1 MLDVSRSVRKRPLRC
16 CSTSAGS
23 PSRSSSEYGA
33 PLIWNSSVSAI
44 RPCAPMM
51 PSEGLAT
58 TSGSGSAG
66 RRPGRNSRVKQSC
79 RLLNSVFFASDKSRS
94 ENSRQQAIEAS
105 RTSGFSILLNQ
116 PMKRVMAARGIRL
129 VSRKLRSSCSVKAAI
144 RPFTVIN
151 LLDGLASA
159 GGMDSPLSILSLSA
173 AALAGAAVTFPKLQA
188 RLALSRAKHRS
199 LTGHSKMSKMVARL
213 VPHYE
218 FDVDEFFRSDGA
230 PSEVAM
236 QRQDAFFRLAG
247 IYQDRYAKGRQM
259 TAEAAA
265 HISDLQFT
273 ESYRVPFQY
282 SRLVRENLGTSA
294 FVQSSAGVTVTD
306 VDGNVSYDLTGS
318 YGVNIFGNDF
328 YKECITE
335 AEKRA
340 HALGPV
346 LGPYHPVITDNVRRL
361 CEISGLDEV
370 SFHMSGTEAV
380 MQAVRLARY
389 HTRLTHLVR
398 FAGAYHGWW
407 GDVQPGVGNPVSA
420 HHTYTLAEMSER
432 TLDVLKTRRDI
443 ACVLVNPLQALHP
456 NANAPGDSSL
466 VDSSRSAHYDRAAYT
481 AWLKSLREVCTER
494 GIVLIFDE
502 VFVGFRLAVGGA
514 QEYFGVR
521 ADMVTYGK
529 SLAGGLPVGV
539 VCGRKDLM
547 RRFRDDRPADVCFA
561 RGTFNSHPYVM
572 TAMDEFLSRLGNP
585 GIRARYAGLEELWN
599 KRAEQ
604 LNQRLAASDLP
615 VRVSNIS
622 SIWMVQYTEPSR
634 YNWMLQYYLRAE
646 GLALSWVGTGRL
658 IFSLNYTDAGFGE
671 VADRFVAATEK
682 MKRDGWW
689 WHDAS
694 LTDKGIKRQIL
705 KELLAKRLGR

>member
-1 MLDVSRSVRKRPLRC
+1 M
-16 CSTSAGS
+16 
-23 PSRSSSEYGA
+23 
-33 PLIWNSSVSAI
+33 
-44 RPCAPMM
+44 RPCAPTI
-51 PSEGLAT
+51 PSLGET
-58 TSGSGSAG
+58 TTDGSESTG
-66 RRPGRNSRVKQSC
+66 RNPGRSSRVKQSC
-79 RLLNSVFFASDKSRS
+79 RLLNSVFFASDRSRS

-105 RTSGFSILLNQ
+105 RTKGFSILLNQ
-116 PMKRVMAARGIRL
+116 PMKRVSAARGMRL
-129 VSRKLRSSCSVKAAI
+129 VNRKLRSSCRVREAI
-144 RPFTVIN
+144 IPRIVIN

-173 AALAGAAVTFPKLQA
+173 AAIAGAAVTFPKLQA

-218 FDVDEFFRSDGA
+218 FDIDEFFRSDGA
-230 PSEVAM
+230 PADIAV

-247 IYQDRYAKGRQM
+247 LHKERYARGRQM
-259 TAEAAA
+259 TAEAAE

-273 ESYRVPFQY
+273 EAYRVPFQY
-282 SRLVRENLGTSA
+282 SRLVREHLSSSA
-294 FVQSSAGVTVTD
+294 FVASSAGVTVTD
-306 VDGNVSYDLTGS
+306 VDGNVFYDLTGS

-328 YKECITE
+328 YKECIAKGE
-335 AEKRA
+335 ARA

-346 LGPYHPVITDNVRRL
+346 LGSYHPAVADNVKRL

-389 HTRLTHLVR
+389 HTKRTHLVR

-407 GDVQPGVGNPVSA
+407 GDVQPGVGNPVSP
-420 HHTYTLAEMSER
+420 HETYTLAEISER
-432 TLDVLKTRRDI
+432 TLHVLKTRSDI
-443 ACVLVNPLQALHP
+443 GCVLVNPLQALHP

-466 VDSSRSAHYDRAAYT
+466 VDSSRAGNYDRAAYT

-502 VFVGFRLAVGGA
+502 VFVGFRLAAGGA
-514 QEYFGVR
+514 QEYFDVR

-572 TAMDEFLSRLGNP
+572 TAMDEFLTRLGDPAFRSIYN
-585 GIRARYAGLEELWN
+585 GLDDIWDERAR
-599 KRAEQ
+599 R
-604 LNQRLAASDLP
+604 LNERLAEHDLP
-615 VRVSNIS
+615 VRVCNLS
-622 SIWMVQYTEPSR
+622 SIWMVHYTEPSR
-634 YNWMLQYYLRAE
+634 YNWMLQYYLRLE
-646 GLALSWVGTGRL
+646 QLALSWVGTGRL
-658 IFSLNYTDAGFGE
+658 IFSLNYTDADFDQ
-671 VADRFVAATEK
+671 VADRFVAAAEK
-682 MKRDGWW
+682 MKQDVWW
-689 WHDAS
+689 WRDAS
-694 LTDKGIKRQIL
+694 LTNKTIRRQVL
-705 KELLAKRLGR
+705 KEILTRVFFR